1 MATLSINN
9 SPRVGKSQ
17 MPINKQMDKQANK
30 TENKE

>member
-9 SPRVGKSQ
+9 SPKVGKSQ

-30 TENKE
+30 TSAF